1 MGSLVA
7 GVSLSTFP
15 YALDVT
21 AKVTTLR
28 DFFITL
34 FFVALGMTIPIPNM
48 SVIGLAL
55 MIAAFAAV
63 SRVVTTFAPLY
74 LMKQGLRATLLPPLN
89 LPQIT
94 HFSLLLIQP
103 PVAPGH

>member
-1 MGSLVA
+1 MGALIA

-34 FFVALGMTIPIPNM
+34 FFVALGMTIPVP
-48 SVIGLAL
+48 GL
-55 MIAAFAAV
+55 
-63 SRVVTTFAPLY
+63 
-74 LMKQGLRATLLPPLN
+74 LRDRACADDRGVHGGEPPRHHLRRRS
-89 LPQIT
+89 I
-94 HFSLLLIQP
+94 
-103 PVAPGH
+103 

>member
-34 FFVALGMTIPIPNM
+34 FFVALGMTIRFPIC
-48 SVIGLAL
+48 
-55 MIAAFAAV
+55 
-63 SRVVTTFAPLY
+63 R
-74 LMKQGLRATLLPPLN
+74 
-89 LPQIT
+89 
-94 HFSLLLIQP
+94 
-103 PVAPGH
+103 